1 MASHAKPVR
10 QTVSLSPVVARRV
23 KTLAR
28 ANKTTATRIVAD
40 LIEAGLRAK
49 DTEKQRFLRLA
60 DELANASDP
69 REQQRLKDEL
79 ARLTFGE

>member
-1 MASHAKPVR
+1 MATNAKQVR

-23 KTLAR
+23 KGLAR
-28 ANKTTATRIVAD
+28 ANKTTATRVVAE
-40 LIEAGLRAK
+40 LIEAGLHAK

-69 REQQRLKDEL
+69 REQKRLKEEL